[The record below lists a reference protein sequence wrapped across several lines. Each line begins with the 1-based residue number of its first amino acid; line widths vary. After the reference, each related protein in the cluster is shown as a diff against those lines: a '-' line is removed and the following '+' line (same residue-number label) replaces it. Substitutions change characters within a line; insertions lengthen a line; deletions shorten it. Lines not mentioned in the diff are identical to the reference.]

1 MSCVVLHKCTGVI
14 FGITQ
19 KPASWRLKNK
29 SYFPNHDMLIR
40 TLLSDKFY
48 GAITIKLGQITGYEL
63 TYGDLGNMI
72 YFSIFM
78 MQIFPPSQKNVIP
91 KYNAVLIPEQ
101 INFFSAAVKNNF
113 NMPGI
118 DKLRT
123 CISYLLK
130 IVNFTNSCTWLISNK
145 YVDVHNFSVSW
156 VLKQS

>member
-1 MSCVVLHKCTGVI
+1 
-14 FGITQ
+14 
-19 KPASWRLKNK
+19 
-29 SYFPNHDMLIR
+29 MLIR

-130 IVNFTNSCTWLISNK
+130 IVNFTNSYT
-145 YVDVHNFSVSW
+145 
-156 VLKQS
+156 